1 MKTIKIA
8 LIGNPNCGKTTLFNA
23 LTGGHQ
29 KVGNWPGVTVEK
41 KSGAFH
47 TKLLAGQPIKCEIVD
62 LPGIYSLEQSSFRLD
77 EKIARDYLLGG
88 SSHDASHIS
97 SHSSPEAPSNGE
109 FDVIINIVDAG
120 NLQRNL
126 VLTQQLLEIGKPCV
140 VALNM
145 LDVAAQQG
153 ISINTEQLAA
163 TLGLAV
169 APIIASRQEGLDE
182 LLASILAIP
191 ELNLGEYAPDMPA
204 PPAPPRHRH
213 HHQARPPSPP
223 RQAISPQDKTPAQ
236 ASPTARAEEQQHVA
250 VTAPPSPPRHRHH
263 HQATPPS
270 PPRQAAITATQDKTP
285 AQASP
290 TARAEGQRQSAVTAP
305 PSPSRHRHHHQATPP
320 SPPRHAA
327 AMQDQTPA
335 QASPTARAEG
345 QRQHQSDFVSEKL
358 LRRYHR
364 AEQIVAGV
372 VQQATVKHTVTERI
386 DAWILNKWLGLPI
399 FLLLMY
405 LMFTI
410 AINLGAVF
418 IDFFDIFFGAAVVE
432 TPRWMLESMAAP
444 AWLMVL
450 LADGLG
456 GGIQLVATFIPVI
469 GFLFLCLSVLEASGY
484 MSRAAFVVDRL
495 MSKIGLPGNA
505 FVPLIVG
512 FGCNVPAVMATRS
525 LGRESDRLLTIAMAP
540 FMSCGARLTV
550 YALFAAALF
559 PDQGQNIIFA
569 LYLLGVAMAVLTGW
583 LFRKQIFDTE
593 VTPSFQ
599 EMPSYHLP
607 VLRNILLTSW
617 FRMKGFIF
625 RAGKTIV
632 LVVIALSFLNS
643 MGTDGSFGN
652 EDSDSSVLAIIGK
665 SITPVFAPIGLQ
677 RENWPATVGL
687 FTGLFAK
694 EAVVGTL
701 DALYSREESNQEEG
715 LGRPDMTAAVLS
727 AVGSIGDNLTEL
739 TGSLG
744 DPLGI
749 RLESSGSIEG
759 AAAQQGV
766 TSSTLTN
773 MASMFDSRFAAF
785 CYLVFILL
793 YAPCVAV
800 LGATAK
806 EAGLTWM
813 LLMFFWTT
821 GLAYVTSSC
830 IYQAGTFAS
839 HPGTSSLW
847 LLGSALVSFLAVK
860 FLKTVGKPYTRGEL
874 IRVVQVS

>member
-29 KVGNWPGVTVEK
+29 RVGNWPGVTVEK
-41 KSGAFH
+41 KSGTFH
-47 TKLLAGQPIKCEIVD
+47 KKLPSGQVITCDIVD
-62 LPGIYSLEQSSFRLD
+62 LPGLYSLEQTSFALD
-77 EKIARDYLLGG
+77 EKIARAYLLGDL
-88 SSHDASHIS
+88 SDAASQGA
-97 SHSSPEAPSNGE
+97 SPVAPSE
-109 FDVIINIVDAG
+109 FDVIVNIVDAS

-126 VLTQQLLEIGKPCV
+126 VLTQQLLEVDKPMV

-145 LDVAAQQG
+145 LDVAAHQG
-153 ISINTEQLAA
+153 VSIDTEQL
-163 TLGLAV
+163 TVELGLAV
-169 APIIASRQEGLDE
+169 APIIASRKEGLDA

-191 ELNLGEYAPDMPA
+191 ELNLDEALPDISA
-204 PPAPPRHRH
+204 SSPPAISASLPSSS
-213 HHQARPPSPP
+213 PSPQP
-223 RQAISPQDKTPAQ
+223 IS
-236 ASPTARAEEQQHVA
+236 
-250 VTAPPSPPRHRHH
+250 
-263 HQATPPS
+263 
-270 PPRQAAITATQDKTP
+270 TQDKTP
-285 AQASP
+285 AEASLNRQFNKLPNKSP
-290 TARAEGQRQSAVTAP
+290 T
-305 PSPSRHRHHHQATPP
+305 
-320 SPPRHAA
+320 
-327 AMQDQTPA
+327 
-335 QASPTARAEG
+335 
-345 QRQHQSDFVSEKL
+345 SDFVSERL

-364 AEQIVAGV
+364 AQQIVEASVQQVVAQQVAGQQV
-372 VQQATVKHTVTERI
+372 AGQQATMKPTLTERI

-410 AINLGAVF
+410 AVNLGAVF
-418 IDFFDIFFGAAVVE
+418 IDFFDILLGALVVE
-432 TPRWMLESMAAP
+432 TPRWLLESLAAP
-444 AWLMVL
+444 AWLVVL

-469 GFLFLCLSVLEASGY
+469 GLLFLCLTVLEASGY

-495 MSKIGLPGNA
+495 MSSIGLPGNA

-512 FGCNVPAVMATRS
+512 FGCNVPAVMAARS

-632 LVVIALSFLNS
+632 LVVVALSFLNS
-643 MGTDGSFGN
+643 VGTDGSFGN
-652 EDSDSSVLAIIGK
+652 EDSDQSVLAVIGK

-677 RENWPATVGL
+677 QENWPATVGL

-701 DALYSREESNQEEG
+701 NALYSREENSREEDAG
-715 LGRPDMTAAVLS
+715 TAPEGPDLALALLS
-727 AVGSIGDNLTEL
+727 AVASIFENLKTL
-739 TGSLG
+739 AGNLG

-749 RLESSGSIEG
+749 QLESSSSIEET
-759 AAAQQGV
+759 AAQQGV
-766 TSSTLTN
+766 ASSTLTN
-773 MASMFDSRFAAF
+773 MASMFDSKFAAF

-806 EAGLTWM
+806 EAGFKWM
-813 LLMFFWTT
+813 LLMFIWTT
-821 GLAYVTSSC
+821 GLAYVTASC
-830 IYQAGTFAS
+830 LYQAGTFAS

-847 LLGSALVSFLAVK
+847 LLGSALVSALAVRL
-860 FLKTVGKPYTRGEL
+860 LKTVGRSYTL